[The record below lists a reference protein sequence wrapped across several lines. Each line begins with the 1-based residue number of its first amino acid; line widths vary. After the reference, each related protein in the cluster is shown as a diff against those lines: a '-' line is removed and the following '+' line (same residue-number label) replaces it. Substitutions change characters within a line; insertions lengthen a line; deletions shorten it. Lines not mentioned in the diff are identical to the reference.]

1 MHLHLVPTLYH
12 TISNKCRLESVTIPE
27 LKFEIKGDAL
37 SCGRPFPNKRL
48 NVGMQKNRKAMIGLL
63 LEYDKKVSHFTTQYK
78 WYIEEIGIVQHN
90 IKTIVLD
97 CDFDLI
103 SQYIGLN
110 IGLDEFKPR
119 LHHSYHNAAPVKIQ
133 PMMESYRTGEPVNKL
148 HHDVWDNNVL
158 LSRTETLLL
167 HTLETDRLSEYSL
180 LTDRLPELS
189 SAICI

>member
-1 MHLHLVPTLYH
+1 M
-12 TISNKCRLESVTIPE
+12 
-27 LKFEIKGDAL
+27 KGDAL

-63 LEYDKKVSHFTTQYK
+63 LENDKKVSHFTTQYK
-78 WYIEEIGIVQHN
+78 WYIEDIGIVQHN

-119 LHHSYHNAAPVKIQ
+119 LHHSYCRIQ
-133 PMMESYRTGEPVNKL
+133 IKMVTNKF
-148 HHDVWDNNVL
+148 NMN
-158 LSRTETLLL
+158 
-167 HTLETDRLSEYSL
+167 
-180 LTDRLPELS
+180 
-189 SAICI
+189 

>member
-1 MHLHLVPTLYH
+1 
-12 TISNKCRLESVTIPE
+12 
-27 LKFEIKGDAL
+27 
-37 SCGRPFPNKRL
+37 
-48 NVGMQKNRKAMIGLL
+48 MIGLL
-63 LEYDKKVSHFTTQYK
+63 LEYDKQVSHFTTQYK
-78 WYIEEIGIVQHN
+78 WYIEDIGIVQHN

-148 HHDVWDNNVL
+148 HHDVWENNVL
-158 LSRTETLLL
+158 LLQFINRQTSPAKLCNL
-167 HTLETDRLSEYSL
+167 HLKILNAA
-180 LTDRLPELS
+180 PV
-189 SAICI
+189 

>member
-78 WYIEEIGIVQHN
+78 WYIEDIGIVQHN

-133 PMMESYRTGEPVNKL
+133 PMMESHLTGAPVNKL
-148 HHDVWDNNVL
+148 HHHVLANKVL
-158 LSRTETLLL
+158 LSTTETLLL

-180 LTDRLPELS
+180 LTDRLPQLS

>member
-78 WYIEEIGIVQHN
+78 WYIEDIGIVQHN

-103 SQYIGLN
+103 SQYIG
-110 IGLDEFKPR
+110 GFVE
-119 LHHSYHNAAPVKIQ
+119 
-133 PMMESYRTGEPVNKL
+133 
-148 HHDVWDNNVL
+148 
-158 LSRTETLLL
+158 
-167 HTLETDRLSEYSL
+167 
-180 LTDRLPELS
+180 
-189 SAICI
+189 

>member
-1 MHLHLVPTLYH
+1 M
-12 TISNKCRLESVTIPE
+12 
-27 LKFEIKGDAL
+27 IK
-37 SCGRPFPNKRL
+37 SK
-48 NVGMQKNRKAMIGLL
+48 
-63 LEYDKKVSHFTTQYK
+63 SFTTQYK
-78 WYIEEIGIVQHN
+78 WYIEDIGIVQHN

-158 LSRTETLLL
+158 LSRRK
-167 HTLETDRLSEYSL
+167 HCSCIPWKQTDFPNTVY
-180 LTDRLPELS
+180 
-189 SAICI
+189 